1 MSGLGTVKEVKN
13 MYLSIAGGYI
23 WDRKAESTNPNYATQ
38 DFNRAD
44 GTVGTRQGARY
55 ADLTAKILGVEF
67 RVHEKFGESVNITTE
82 AGGDRFI
89 IAISTNNQYSQ
100 CFMKALL
107 LMDLNKDLYIKPY
120 DFTGTDG
127 KRAQGISF
135 RQDGAKI
142 DLKEVKLPAEFIKEK
157 EFWKTSDKKKIKRF
171 FEDLSD
177 YFVGE
182 VEAKVCSQLTSIPPP
197 QKKEVV
203 VEESQPEEVK
213 EVKEVEPS
221 DEAKSGTT
229 SEQIAEESR
238 PSQIKMKKAIRAYIT
253 ENYDEGEVMPA
264 LSKEEVIVW
273 YDLSLAEEELPFP
286 IEGEVAGNELDD
298 ALAALIPK

>member
-1 MSGLGTVKEVKN
+1 MGLGTVVEKKN

-23 WDRKAESTNPNYATQ
+23 WDRKAEAGSPNYATQ

-55 ADLTAKILGVEF
+55 ADLTAKVVDVEF
-67 RVHEKFGESVNITTE
+67 RVHDKFGESLNVTTD

-89 IAISTNNQYSQ
+89 ISVSTNNQYSQ

-107 LMDLNKDLYIKPY
+107 LMDLEKDLYIKPY

-135 RQDGAKI
+135 RQDGVKI
-142 DLKEVKLPAEFIKEK
+142 DLKEVETPKQFIKEK

-182 VEAKVCSQLTSIPPP
+182 VEEKICPQLTAGPAPV
-197 QKKEVV
+197 KKEVV
-203 VEESQPEEVK
+203 AEKVQEV
-213 EVKEVEPS
+213 VQS
-221 DEAKSGTT
+221 DESASGVTA
-229 SEQIAEESR
+229 EQIAEDSK
-238 PSQIKMKKAIRAYIT
+238 PSQIKMKKAIKAYIS
-253 ENYDEGEVMPA
+253 ENYDDSEVMPK
-264 LSKEEVIVW
+264 LSKEEVVVW
-273 YDLSLAEEELPFP
+273 YDLALAEEELPFP
-286 IEGEVAGNELDD
+286 IEGEVSGSELDEQ
-298 ALAALIPK
+298 LAALIPKK

>member
-1 MSGLGTVKEVKN
+1 MGLGTVVEKKN

-23 WDRKAESTNPNYATQ
+23 WDRKAEAGSPNYATQ

-55 ADLTAKILGVEF
+55 ADLTAKVVDVEF
-67 RVHEKFGESVNITTE
+67 RVHDKFGESLNVTTD

-89 IAISTNNQYSQ
+89 ISVSTNNQYSQ

-107 LMDLNKDLYIKPY
+107 LMDLEKDLYIKPY

-135 RQDGAKI
+135 RQDGVKI
-142 DLKEVKLPAEFIKEK
+142 DLKEVETPKQFIKEK

-182 VEAKVCSQLTSIPPP
+182 VEEKICPQLTAGPAPV
-197 QKKEVV
+197 KKEVV
-203 VEESQPEEVK
+203 AEKVQEV
-213 EVKEVEPS
+213 VQS
-221 DEAKSGTT
+221 DESASGVTA
-229 SEQIAEESR
+229 EQIVEDSK
-238 PSQIKMKKAIRAYIT
+238 PSQIKMKKAIKAYIS
-253 ENYDEGEVMPA
+253 ENYDDSEVMPK
-264 LSKEEVIVW
+264 LSKEEVVVW
-273 YDLSLAEEELPFP
+273 YDLALAEEELPFP
-286 IEGEVAGNELDD
+286 IEGEVSGSELDEQ
-298 ALAALIPK
+298 LAALIPKK

>member
-1 MSGLGTVKEVKN
+1 MGLGTVKEVKN

-38 DFNRAD
+38 DFSRAD
-44 GTVGTRQGARY
+44 GTVGTRLGARY

-107 LMDLNKDLYIKPY
+107 LMDLDKDLYMKPY

-135 RQDGAKI
+135 RQDGVKI
-142 DLKEVKLPAEFIKEK
+142 DLKEVTLPKEFIKEK

-177 YFVGE
+177 YFIGE

-203 VEESQPEEVK
+203 AEESQPEEAK
-213 EVKEVEPS
+213 EVAQS
-221 DEAKSGTT
+221 DEAASGVT
-229 SEQIAEESR
+229 SEEIAEESR
-238 PSQIKMKKAIRAYIT
+238 PSQIKMKKAIKTYIS
-253 ENYDEGEVMPA
+253 ENYDEDEVMPN
-264 LSKEEVIVW
+264 LSKEEVVVW
-273 YDLSLAEEELPFP
+273 YDLALAEEELPFP

-298 ALAALIPK
+298 ALAALIK

>member
-1 MSGLGTVKEVKN
+1 MGLGTVKEVKN

-23 WDRKAESTNPNYATQ
+23 WDRKADSTNLNYATQ

-44 GTVGTRQGARY
+44 GTVGIRQGARY

-67 RVHEKFGESVNITTE
+67 RVHEKFGESINITTE

-89 IAISTNNQYSQ
+89 IAVSTNNQYSQ

-135 RQDGAKI
+135 RQDGVKI
-142 DLKEVKLPAEFIKEK
+142 DLKEVKLPKEFIKEK

-182 VEAKVCSQLTSIPPP
+182 VEAKVCSQLTSIPP
-197 QKKEVV
+197 QKKKEDS
-203 VEESQPEEVK
+203 VEQEQPKTPPAK
-213 EVKEVEPS
+213 ES
-221 DEAKSGTT
+221 DEAASGIT

-238 PSQIKMKKAIRAYIT
+238 PSQIKMKKAIKAYIS
-253 ENYDEGEVMPA
+253 ENYDSDEVMPK
-264 LSKEEVIVW
+264 LSKEEIVVW
-273 YDLSLAEEELPFP
+273 YDLALAEEELPFP
-286 IEGEVAGNELDD
+286 IDGEVAGSELDD
-298 ALAALIPK
+298 ALAALIPGK